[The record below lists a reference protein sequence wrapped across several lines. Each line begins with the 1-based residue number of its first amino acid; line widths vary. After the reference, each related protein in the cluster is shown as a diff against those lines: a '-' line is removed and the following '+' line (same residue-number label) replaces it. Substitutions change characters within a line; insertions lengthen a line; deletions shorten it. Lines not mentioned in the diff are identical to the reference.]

1 MGIVADPR
9 MQGFVAV
16 LAIAINVVVIA
27 AIIKR
32 SIKNGQ
38 NPYSNE
44 VWVGTKDYEEAMA
57 RRA

>member
-1 MGIVADPR
+1 